1 MTEGKAIL
9 SRFGNAVTLPVTA
22 FYALYNEIECY
33 MLSGACYAYVYPRMV
48 KNLER
53 QLKRFFGVKLK

>member
-9 SRFGNAVTLPVTA
+9 SRFENAVTLPVTA